1 MSSNES
7 LILPTIDAELNP
19 TAIDSCSAEAN
30 AVWDLSRDVVLGPRL
45 EVVKG
50 EVKEEQPNS
59 HWMRVRQRDRQAV
72 GLSELKNFKDL

>member
-7 LILPTIDAELNP
+7 LTLPTIDAELNP

-30 AVWDLSRDVVLGPRL
+30 AVWDLSRDVVLGPWV
-45 EVVKG
+45 VVKE

-59 HWMRVRQRDRQAV
+59 HWMRVRQRDR
-72 GLSELKNFKDL
+72 